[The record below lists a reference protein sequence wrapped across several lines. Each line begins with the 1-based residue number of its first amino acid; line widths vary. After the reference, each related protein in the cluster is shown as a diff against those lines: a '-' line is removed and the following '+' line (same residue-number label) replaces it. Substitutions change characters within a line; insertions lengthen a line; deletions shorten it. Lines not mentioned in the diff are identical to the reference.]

1 MWHSPVRSLRQ
12 TIKAP
17 DVGSAHSPSHRR
29 LRLGCFAG
37 CVGYQSAWARAGV
50 LSSYSL
56 EFLAPQVDVGPQVA
70 LYCLC
75 MLFTEQPK
83 RSSSSST
90 AFFGAR
96 HGQGRSLLRSRE
108 QSQGLQLE
116 SIAHERSASCYFLTR
131 SEHDFATLCFLGFMP
146 RSLIQQATPIRPSS
160 SAVSAT

>member
-17 DVGSAHSPSHRR
+17 HVAPRILLPIVGFVWVLCR
-29 LRLGCFAG
+29 LCRLS
-37 CVGYQSAWARAGV
+37 VGLGQSRV